1 MGGFK
6 RASPSRIMRVS
17 ASLRL
22 LAIGGDQVRLDHLI
36 FTEPAASAVV
46 RSAYDILVGAVQ
58 LRYNCGTT
66 CDGDRMRYTALLE
79 SS

>member
-1 MGGFK
+1 
-6 RASPSRIMRVS
+6 MRVS

-46 RSAYDILVGAVQ
+46 HSAYDILLVQ
-58 LRYNCGTT
+58 YNCGTT